1 MGHHVST
8 DYRGCTDVMKRTET
22 VPARKQDAERRL
34 LELELY
40 QVRRE
45 ADLAR
50 LEARAAEIERMIQQL
65 AFSDAT
71 SAVGLPSAIEEY
83 GIVQPIRVPD
93 GLRRLDQH
101 VDADLATK
109 ASGAESQA
117 KLNSEKQA
125 RTVTGIWA
133 KQCLPESATQ
143 RARKRGETEKTVRKQ
158 GELGGIAKK
167 LGTVE
172 QNDAGDRKPRLTL
185 KNQAAAP
192 VADVTARA
200 ASTGHQPETQAT
212 VFPDSAVAET
222 KKLKPDSVAVGGLFP
237 VDSSGRAVLA
247 EVNPHRRRVRLSFM
261 PRTSATEVAGGR
273 SGARRPALVA
283 SVIAHLALL
292 ICLGFA
298 GIKLKRPKDQVQ
310 FTASVATSESSSLE
324 TLSIDTAEPTVTDQ
338 PMLAVEP
345 EFGDP
350 ELSELNSIDWSPEVN
365 QAPPKPGKGLM
376 MSGDEANQAVFHD
389 PATAKKIEFCGIEG
403 GGNHFVY
410 LVDSSKSMG
419 QAFPLAR
426 AELLRSI
433 QALTPDQRFYVIFFD
448 AQSDY
453 MRIADRG
460 INEAFSVSATAENK
474 SAIGDW
480 AMGVEMDV
488 GQAPYESLRFALK
501 LKPDVIFLLS
511 DGEFP
516 EGIEGLLATAN
527 QAENLFG
534 ERQHR
539 SIVHTIGFHSQKGGA
554 RMRRI
559 AQQNGGQY
567 SHIPKP

>member
-1 MGHHVST
+1 
-8 DYRGCTDVMKRTET
+8 MKRTDI
-22 VPARKQDAERRL
+22 PARKQDAERRL

-71 SAVGLPSAIEEY
+71 SPVGLPSAIEEC
-83 GIVQPIRVPD
+83 GIAQPIHLPD

-101 VDADLATK
+101 SDADADAASK
-109 ASGAESQA
+109 ASGAETQSKLKSQ
-117 KLNSEKQA
+117 KQV
-125 RTVTGIWA
+125 RTLTGTRGL
-133 KQCLPESATQ
+133 QCLPESATQ
-143 RARKRGETEKTVRKQ
+143 RAKQRGETEKTDRKQ
-158 GELGGIAKK
+158 GELGGIVKK

-172 QNDAGDRKPRLTL
+172 QNDAGDRKPRMTL
-185 KNQAAAP
+185 KNQAVASVAA
-192 VADVTARA
+192 VIARA
-200 ASTGHQPETQAT
+200 DGSGRKPENLAT
-212 VFPDSAVAET
+212 VFSDSGVSER
-222 KKLKPDSVAVGGLFP
+222 KKAKCDFEGGGLLP
-237 VDSSGRAVLA
+237 VDSSGRAVRA
-247 EVNPHRRRVRLSFM
+247 EVNPNRRRFWLPFM
-261 PRTSATEVAGGR
+261 PRTIATEAAGGR
-273 SGARRPALVA
+273 KGARRPALVA
-283 SVIAHLALL
+283 SVIAHMALL
-292 ICLGFA
+292 ICLGLA

-310 FTASVATSESSSLE
+310 FTASVSTGENSPLE
-324 TLSIDTAEPTVTDQ
+324 TLSIETAEPTVTDQ
-338 PMLAVEP
+338 PMQAVDP
-345 EFGDP
+345 QFGDP
-350 ELSELNSIDWSPEVN
+350 ELSALNSSDLASEVN
-365 QAPPKPGKGLM
+365 QTPGKPVERLM
-376 MSGDEANQAVFHD
+376 MSGNEASQTILHD
-389 PATAKKIEFCGIEG
+389 PAMAEKIEFCGIEG

-433 QALTPDQRFYVIFFD
+433 QALKADQRFYVIFFD
-448 AQSDY
+448 AQSDH
-453 MRIADRG
+453 MRITDRG
-460 INEAFSVSATAENK
+460 IDETFSVSATAENK
-474 SAIGDW
+474 SALEDW
-480 AMGVEMDV
+480 AMRVEMDA
-488 GQAPYESLRFALK
+488 GQAPYKSLRFALK

-527 QAENLFG
+527 QTENLFG

-567 SHIPKP
+567 RHIPKP

>member
-1 MGHHVST
+1 MT
-8 DYRGCTDVMKRTET
+8 RKET

-50 LEARAAEIERMIQQL
+50 LEARAAEIERMIHQL

-71 SAVGLPSAIEEY
+71 CAVGLPPAIEEY
-83 GIVQPIRVPD
+83 GIEQPVRLPD

-101 VDADLATK
+101 ADADLAMR
-109 ASGAESQA
+109 ASGAESQ
-117 KLNSEKQA
+117 SELKSKKQA
-125 RTVTGIWA
+125 RTVTGTRA
-133 KQCLPESATQ
+133 KQSLPESATQ
-143 RARKRGETEKTVRKQ
+143 RGKQRGETEKTVRKR
-158 GELGGIAKK
+158 GELGGIVKK

-172 QNDAGDRKPRLTL
+172 QNDAGDRKPRMNL
-185 KNQAAAP
+185 KNQAGAS

-200 ASTGHQPETQAT
+200 NRSSRKPETQAT
-212 VFPDSAVAET
+212 VFPASAVAET
-222 KKLKPDSVAVGGLFP
+222 KKVKCESVTVGGLLP

-247 EVNPHRRRVRLSFM
+247 EVNSHRRRFRLPFM
-261 PRTSATEVAGGR
+261 PRTIATEAAAGR
-273 SGARRPALVA
+273 TVARRPALAA
-283 SVIAHLALL
+283 SVIAHLVLL
-292 ICLGFA
+292 ICLGLA

-310 FTASVATSESSSLE
+310 FTASVATGENSPLES
-324 TLSIDTAEPTVTDQ
+324 LSIETAEPTVTDQ
-338 PMLAVEP
+338 LMQAVEP
-345 EFGDP
+345 EFGDL
-350 ELSELNSIDWSPEVN
+350 EQSALNSIDLTPEVN
-365 QAPPKPGKGLM
+365 QTPGKPVEGLM
-376 MSGDEANQAVFHD
+376 MSGNEANQAMLHD
-389 PATAKKIEFCGIEG
+389 PATAEKIEFCGIEG

-433 QALTPDQRFYVIFFD
+433 EALKSDQRFYVIFFD

-460 INEAFSVSATAENK
+460 IDEVFSVSATAENK
-474 SAIGDW
+474 SALGDW

-488 GQAPYESLRFALK
+488 GQAPYESLRFAFK

-516 EGIEGLLATAN
+516 EGIEALIATAN

-534 ERQHR
+534 ERQHC

-567 SHIPKP
+567 RHIPKP